1 MYSINTDISQVL
13 IDCSTFLSSL
23 HQHNESTRMSFTR
36 TYKCRYSS
44 QTPKKNERKRKDY
57 LKGIC
62 FLEYD
67 GHFLRVL
74 GIYLLLFLKSRRS
87 LSQFFF
93 CSFALKESAIIK
105 SQHTTTNVILRL
117 WNLFLNNFTRQLRIK
132 KIHSERVQVQR
143 SKFTSETRFWNFM
156 FKRKHE

>member
-23 HQHNESTRMSFTR
+23 HQHNESTRRSFTR

-67 GHFLRVL
+67 GHFLCVL
-74 GIYLLLFLKSRRS
+74 GIYLLLFLKSCRS

-93 CSFALKESAIIK
+93 CSLALKESGIIK
-105 SQHTTTNVILRL
+105 S
-117 WNLFLNNFTRQLRIK
+117 
-132 KIHSERVQVQR
+132 
-143 SKFTSETRFWNFM
+143 
-156 FKRKHE
+156 